1 MAISA
6 SGIHQKDPHVSGVT
20 NRSWAEN
27 EARAT
32 VSGGKKKPPRRV
44 LYMMGEG
51 GSSALRYVA
60 RVHIR
65 QEKTTTPMGK
75 PNDWK
80 KEGS

>member
-1 MAISA
+1 
-6 SGIHQKDPHVSGVT
+6 
-20 NRSWAEN
+20 
-27 EARAT
+27 
-32 VSGGKKKPPRRV
+32 
-44 LYMMGEG
+44 MMGEG